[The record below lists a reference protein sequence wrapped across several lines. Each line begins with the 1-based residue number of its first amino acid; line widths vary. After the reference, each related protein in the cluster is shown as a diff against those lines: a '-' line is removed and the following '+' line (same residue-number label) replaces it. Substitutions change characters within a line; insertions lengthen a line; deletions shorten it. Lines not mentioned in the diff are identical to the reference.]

1 MAVSFPGKL
10 LGLIEIIAGQ
20 ADRSYFPRGR
30 EIARGQRIRFPKERL
45 SLWQIALHTRV
56 KTFKKRDIAFCPIV
70 FSYVTKTVNAFLKSI
85 CLADARSG

>member
-30 EIARGQRIRFPKERL
+30 EIARGQRINSRKNVSACGKLPCIRE
-45 SLWQIALHTRV
+45 
-56 KTFKKRDIAFCPIV
+56 
-70 FSYVTKTVNAFLKSI
+70 
-85 CLADARSG
+85 